1 MIRTA
6 LLAAALLA
14 AAASPAA
21 AQQRQAVSG
30 VKATPGA
37 PVPPPPG
44 QPTAADWRT
53 PDPEN
58 VLVIDTNKGRIY
70 VEMLPEVAPAHVAR
84 VRELARAGFYDGRS
98 FFRVIDA
105 FMAQTGDPQDNGQG
119 GSDKPD
125 LTQEFLFR
133 LGPDMGFVQVADQT
147 VSQTGFIKT
156 LPIMTQSP
164 MLAAMTA
171 DGKISA
177 WPLYCP
183 GVAAMARAED
193 PDSAN
198 SQFFLMRQAYPSL
211 EKRYTAW
218 GRVISGLE
226 VVRAIKVGEPVE
238 APQDKMDKVR
248 ILADMPAGERPK
260 VVRTIDPK
268 SAWFRAEVEN
278 VRGRL
283 GADFTP
289 CAIRTPSEV
298 K

>member
-1 MIRTA
+1 
-6 LLAAALLA
+6 
-14 AAASPAA
+14 
-21 AQQRQAVSG
+21 
-30 VKATPGA
+30 
-37 PVPPPPG
+37 
-44 QPTAADWRT
+44 
-53 PDPEN
+53 
-58 VLVIDTNKGRIY
+58 
-70 VEMLPEVAPAHVAR
+70 
-84 VRELARAGFYDGRS
+84 
-98 FFRVIDA
+98 
-105 FMAQTGDPQDNGQG
+105 
-119 GSDKPD
+119 
-125 LTQEFLFR
+125 
-133 LGPDMGFVQVADQT
+133 
-147 VSQTGFIKT
+147 
-156 LPIMTQSP
+156 
-164 MLAAMTA
+164 MTA

-268 SAWFRAEVEN
+268 SAWFKAEVEN

>member
-1 MIRTA
+1 MIRPLLVAATA
-6 LLAAALLA
+6 LALVA
-14 AAASPAA
+14 GPAA
-21 AQQRQAVSG
+21 AQK
-30 VKATPGA
+30 KAKAPAPATAAPAKPGE
-37 PVPPPPG
+37 
-44 QPTAADWRT
+44 PTAADWRT
-53 PDPEN
+53 PNPED

-70 VEMLPEVAPAHVAR
+70 VEMLPEIAPAHVVR

-98 FFRVIDA
+98 FFRVIDQ
-105 FMAQTGDPQDNGQG
+105 FMAQTGDPQDTGEG

-125 LTQEFLFR
+125 LAQEFLFR
-133 LGPDMGFVQVADQT
+133 LGADTGFVQVADQT
-147 VSQTGFIKT
+147 VSQTGFIKS
-156 LPIMTQSP
+156 LPVMSQSA
-164 MLAAMTA
+164 MLMAMTA

-183 GVAAMARAED
+183 GVAAMARANE

-218 GRVISGLE
+218 GRVISGLD
-226 VVRAIKVGEPVE
+226 VVRAIKTGEPVV

-248 ILADMPAGERPK
+248 ILADMAAGERPK
-260 VVRTIDPK
+260 VVRVIDPK
-268 SAWFRAEVEN
+268 SPWFKAEVES
-278 VRGRL
+278 VRAEK

-289 CAIRTPSEV
+289 CAIKVPSEI

>member
-1 MIRTA
+1 MIRPLLVAATA
-6 LLAAALLA
+6 LALVA
-14 AAASPAA
+14 GPAA
-21 AQQRQAVSG
+21 AQK
-30 VKATPGA
+30 KAKAPAPAPAAPAKPGE
-37 PVPPPPG
+37 
-44 QPTAADWRT
+44 PTAADWRT
-53 PDPEN
+53 PNPED

-70 VEMLPEVAPAHVAR
+70 VEMLPEIAPAHVVR

-98 FFRVIDA
+98 FFRVIDQ
-105 FMAQTGDPQDNGQG
+105 FMAQTGDPQDTGEG

-125 LTQEFLFR
+125 LAQEFLFR
-133 LGPDMGFVQVADQT
+133 LGADTGFVQVADQT
-147 VSQTGFIKT
+147 VSQTGFIKS
-156 LPIMTQSP
+156 LPVMSQSA
-164 MLAAMTA
+164 MLMAMTA

-183 GVAAMARAED
+183 GVAAMARANE

-218 GRVISGLE
+218 GRVISGLD
-226 VVRAIKVGEPVE
+226 VVRAIKTGEPVV

-260 VVRTIDPK
+260 VVRVIDPK
-268 SAWFRAEVEN
+268 SPWFKAEVES
-278 VRGRL
+278 VRAEK

-289 CAIRTPSEV
+289 CAIRVPSEI